1 MVHSKNFGLLAVL
14 SMILFVAWLPSASTS
29 PLEFSIRDT
38 DHNNGQEREIGPGKL
53 GAVATENAICS
64 RHGIEMFEKGGNA
77 ADAVSTPCLERIFP
91 ENWNAGLVLIDLIV
105 DRRTILHW
113 CNL

>member
-1 MVHSKNFGLLAVL
+1 MFYSQNFGLLAIL

-38 DHNNGQEREIGPGKL
+38 DHDNGQEREVGPGKL

-64 RHGIEMFEKGGNA
+64 RHGIEMFEMGGNA
-77 ADAVSTPCLERIFP
+77 ADAVSTPCLERDIP
-91 ENWNAGLVLIDLIV
+91 EKLECKPRANQ
-105 DRRTILHW
+105 T
-113 CNL
+113 